1 LGFNALSIA
10 RCCRCIAVTAALV
23 HQPATVFA
31 QVNMMLRGDPLMVF
45 PYPALRCASDGT
57 SCTPATAG
65 DGLLF
70 LFASRPNLAVDSD
83 YGLPPIRVFPNLGI
97 RFAIGVSNGKP

>member
-1 LGFNALSIA
+1 VPPPHRPACAQITLQRRFVLVRRLVAILGFNALSIA

-45 PYPALRCASDGT
+45 PYP
-57 SCTPATAG
+57 
-65 DGLLF
+65 
-70 LFASRPNLAVDSD
+70 VQ
-83 YGLPPIRVFPNLGI
+83 LG
-97 RFAIGVSNGKP
+97 SS